1 MLRGGGQR
9 ARLVLGLAVGVLLSA
24 SFAGFQSF
32 PASAGS
38 SSFKTIAAG
47 GKFGLALRTD
57 GTVLAWGDNQFGEL
71 GNGATSAPVVTPTV
85 IPGLSNVVAVAA
97 GALTAMALK
106 NDGTVLAWGYNQ
118 DGEVGI
124 GTFTPSV
131 PTPTQVPGLSAVT
144 AISVGG
150 GDLGALKADGT
161 VWEWGDNTLG
171 QLGTGSTARNN
182 CCVASPQQAVGVSGV
197 TAFALGSD
205 HTVAVRSDGSV
216 LTWGRNADGELG
228 NGIASTSG
236 CFCIPTPAPV
246 PGLSGA
252 IGAAAALNSSLVV
265 KGDGTAWTFGR
276 GFEGGLGT
284 GSSASTPTPTQVP
297 GLSNVIGASGYL
309 GGFTYLAVLSSG
321 AVVGWGFSGFGE
333 LLNNTQTPSITPTPV
348 PASGLPASTTVAVA
362 VGFQWSMALEG
373 DGTVWSAGSNRY
385 GQLGLGF
392 ATTYDP
398 STCTCVP
405 TAARSMVTTGG
416 LAAAITLMHAN
427 PDPGGDPYYVDT
439 FVPGQ
444 VQQFN
449 VVISGS
455 LSSAYLYIDGV
466 QQQSVLSGGTQT
478 WTPPGGSFTSH
489 TFLVRGTDQ
498 AGNPVSSQPIALYA
512 LVQVEGDAVSI
523 LPDGAVPYNAFE
535 FDPLLASC
543 LDHLPNTAA
552 CADQPPAAPAV
563 FRMLNG
569 GTLRGKS
576 NGTSFIQAPQFIRR
590 AVPGV
595 SFYCDGPGSTA
606 AVNPASGQLGPF
618 SDGNLTSYVST
629 LETRVNL
636 TVPNIFEVPTPP
648 GTTGPTNQ
656 SPFIPW
662 IFSSIYIGI
671 APTGSTLVQWADA
684 SPDHTGLGN
693 SLFPYHYL
701 YQNRT
706 LVSPRPHP
714 TPDLIAWTRTAAQN
728 ISQVLDFV
736 YSDLGFPLGQLYQR
750 LLESSAVPPEIF
762 ASDVLFTGM
771 RAECARQR
779 FAAYYQNQAP
789 NLEDYLQQ
797 HFPKDSLPLW
807 WFGRIYNGNLWPHW
821 NPHEWSEGITK
832 PGFVRDFACV
842 VPGCPGLEHMKV
854 FGVFSPVSVD
864 VYDAAGHHTGPL
876 PDGTIE
882 QGIPSV
888 TYITIGHG
896 TFLIL
901 PNDPAYRVQLT
912 GSGSGLA
919 TVDATD
925 FNGQAKLEFEQYD
938 NIPVTANSRGT
949 VTMGQ
954 TGTPISWDVN
964 GTGNSS
970 ALTPTTL
977 TTNPAP
983 DSTDITPPATSA
995 SVVGTMGQAGYYRSA
1010 VDASFVGHD
1019 DLSGVARTDYS
1030 LDGGTAWTV
1039 YAAPLHFGSDGR
1051 YQVLYRSTDYAGNQE
1066 PAQAVS
1072 FVVDTVPP
1080 AVSIS
1085 VPTPGPYTVGQTVSA
1100 SFACSDGGSG
1110 IGTCAGTVGNGV
1122 AIDTTSAG
1130 QKNFTVTAT
1139 DLAGNQTVSS
1149 VTYSVD
1155 YAICALYDQTR
1166 SHLSGSTVPIKLA
1179 ICDAGGNDVS
1189 NAGTVVTATG
1199 LTEVSTSAPGAL
1211 AASGNANPDNNF
1223 RFDATLGTAGG
1234 YVYNLSTSGLGTGT
1248 YAVGFTVAGDPI
1260 AHTVLLEVR

>member
-24 SFAGFQSF
+24 SFAGFQAF

-246 PGLSGA
+246 PGLSNA
-252 IGAAAALNSSLVV
+252 IGAA
-265 KGDGTAWTFGR
+265 
-276 GFEGGLGT
+276 
-284 GSSASTPTPTQVP
+284 
-297 GLSNVIGASGYL
+297 GYL

-348 PASGLPASTTVAVA
+348 PASGLPPSTTVAVA

-427 PDPGGDPYYVDT
+427 PDSGGDPYYVDT

-552 CADQPPAAPAV
+552 CA
-563 FRMLNG
+563 G
-569 GTLRGKS
+569 
-576 NGTSFIQAPQFIRR
+576 
-590 AVPGV
+590 
-595 SFYCDGPGSTA
+595 
-606 AVNPASGQLGPF
+606 
-618 SDGNLTSYVST
+618 
-629 LETRVNL
+629 
-636 TVPNIFEVPTPP
+636 
-648 GTTGPTNQ
+648 
-656 SPFIPW
+656 
-662 IFSSIYIGI
+662 
-671 APTGSTLVQWADA
+671 
-684 SPDHTGLGN
+684 
-693 SLFPYHYL
+693 
-701 YQNRT
+701 
-706 LVSPRPHP
+706 
-714 TPDLIAWTRTAAQN
+714 
-728 ISQVLDFV
+728 
-736 YSDLGFPLGQLYQR
+736 
-750 LLESSAVPPEIF
+750 
-762 ASDVLFTGM
+762 
-771 RAECARQR
+771 
-779 FAAYYQNQAP
+779 
-789 NLEDYLQQ
+789 
-797 HFPKDSLPLW
+797 
-807 WFGRIYNGNLWPHW
+807 
-821 NPHEWSEGITK
+821 
-832 PGFVRDFACV
+832 
-842 VPGCPGLEHMKV
+842 
-854 FGVFSPVSVD
+854 
-864 VYDAAGHHTGPL
+864 
-876 PDGTIE
+876 
-882 QGIPSV
+882 
-888 TYITIGHG
+888 
-896 TFLIL
+896 
-901 PNDPAYRVQLT
+901 
-912 GSGSGLA
+912 
-919 TVDATD
+919 
-925 FNGQAKLEFEQYD
+925 
-938 NIPVTANSRGT
+938 
-949 VTMGQ
+949 
-954 TGTPISWDVN
+954 
-964 GTGNSS
+964 
-970 ALTPTTL
+970 
-977 TTNPAP
+977 
-983 DSTDITPPATSA
+983 
-995 SVVGTMGQAGYYRSA
+995 
-1010 VDASFVGHD
+1010 
-1019 DLSGVARTDYS
+1019 
-1030 LDGGTAWTV
+1030 
-1039 YAAPLHFGSDGR
+1039 
-1051 YQVLYRSTDYAGNQE
+1051 
-1066 PAQAVS
+1066 
-1072 FVVDTVPP
+1072 
-1080 AVSIS
+1080 
-1085 VPTPGPYTVGQTVSA
+1085 
-1100 SFACSDGGSG
+1100 
-1110 IGTCAGTVGNGV
+1110 
-1122 AIDTTSAG
+1122 
-1130 QKNFTVTAT
+1130 
-1139 DLAGNQTVSS
+1139 
-1149 VTYSVD
+1149 
-1155 YAICALYDQTR
+1155 
-1166 SHLSGSTVPIKLA
+1166 
-1179 ICDAGGNDVS
+1179 
-1189 NAGTVVTATG
+1189 
-1199 LTEVSTSAPGAL
+1199 
-1211 AASGNANPDNNF
+1211 
-1223 RFDATLGTAGG
+1223 
-1234 YVYNLSTSGLGTGT
+1234 
-1248 YAVGFTVAGDPI
+1248 
-1260 AHTVLLEVR
+1260 